1 MSHVNKCIQG
11 RQPVKCRALGACL
24 VFEEWHI
31 SQCGWSRV
39 YGEDSSRR
47 DFSSSL
53 SGGESILKRRKRSAG
68 LNADGSSNK
77 MSSGCWI
84 EQRGGH

>member
-1 MSHVNKCIQG
+1 M
-11 RQPVKCRALGACL
+11 
-24 VFEEWHI
+24 
-31 SQCGWSRV
+31 

-77 MSSGCWI
+77 MSSGC
-84 EQRGGH
+84 